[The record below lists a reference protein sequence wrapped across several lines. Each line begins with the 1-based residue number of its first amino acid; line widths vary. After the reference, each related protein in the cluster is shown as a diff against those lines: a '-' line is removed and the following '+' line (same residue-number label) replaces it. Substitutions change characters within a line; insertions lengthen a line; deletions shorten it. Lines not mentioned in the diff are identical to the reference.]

1 MKMKNSNKGF
11 TLIELILVIVIMGI
25 LMAVAIPKFSG
36 LLQEVRIQTENAVIS
51 QLKAGLEQSAAVNL
65 IKTGLWDYP
74 ATDTEI
80 IDVQMD
86 EIPIGW
92 DYVTSTDNKGVIYY
106 AREDSTIYWA
116 YTQVD
121 AVGADRGSY
130 DIVRDSSV
138 VAP

>member
-1 MKMKNSNKGF
+1 MKMKSNNKGF

-36 LLQEVRIQTENAVIS
+36 LLQEVRLQTENAVIS

-65 IKTGLWDYP
+65 IKTGQWDYP
-74 ATDTEI
+74 ATNTEI
-80 IDVQMD
+80 IDNQMD
-86 EIPIGW
+86 EIPDGW
-92 DYVTSTDNKGVIYY
+92 DYDTDTGIITYV
-106 AREDSTIYWA
+106 REDSTIYWA

-121 AVGADRGSY
+121 AVGATRGSY

-138 VAP
+138 VVP

>member
-36 LLQEVRIQTENAVIS
+36 LLQEVRLQTENAVIS

-74 ATDTEI
+74 ATSTEI
-80 IDVQMD
+80 IDDQMD

-92 DYVTSTDNKGVIYY
+92 DYVSGTGVITY
-106 AREDSTIYWA
+106 AREDSTIYWS
-116 YTQVD
+116 YSVTD
-121 AVGADRGSY
+121 AVGATRGIY

-138 VAP
+138 VVP

>member
-1 MKMKNSNKGF
+1 MKMKSNNKGF

-36 LLQEVRIQTENAVIS
+36 LLQEVRLQTENAVIS

-80 IDVQMD
+80 IDDQMD
-86 EIPIGW
+86 EIPDGW
-92 DYVTSTDNKGVIYY
+92 DYDTENGIITYV
-106 AREDSTIYWA
+106 REDSTIYWS
-116 YTQVD
+116 YSVTD
-121 AVGADRGSY
+121 AVGATRGTY
-130 DIVRDSSV
+130 DIVRDSSAV
-138 VAP
+138 VP

>member
-1 MKMKNSNKGF
+1 MKMKSNNKGF

-36 LLQEVRIQTENAVIS
+36 LLQEVRLQTENAVIS

-74 ATDTEI
+74 ATSTEI
-80 IDVQMD
+80 IDDQMD
-86 EIPIGW
+86 EIPDGW
-92 DYVTSTDNKGVIYY
+92 DYDTATGIITYV
-106 AREDSTIYWA
+106 REDSTIYWA

-121 AVGADRGSY
+121 AVGATRGSY
-130 DIVRDSSV
+130 TIVRDSSV